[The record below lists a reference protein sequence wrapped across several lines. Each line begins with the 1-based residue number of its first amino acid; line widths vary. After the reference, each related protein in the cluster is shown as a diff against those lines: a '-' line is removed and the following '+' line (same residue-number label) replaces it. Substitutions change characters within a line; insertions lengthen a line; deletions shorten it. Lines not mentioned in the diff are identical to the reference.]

1 MSDAL
6 TTAEPTFLIH
16 QATHMFLADAI
27 HFQVVQM
34 NKSAFIWVGKAEGK
48 LGDMSVAV
56 PPFGAQT
63 NASAT
68 TIINKGVSEHGR
80 NLARRLAAKY
90 KQQFYISFDLNSPDD
105 MLFVFVEKKLTELL
119 KNVL

>member
-1 MSDAL
+1 MSDASVA
-6 TTAEPTFLIH
+6 AEPTFLIH

-80 NLARRLAAKY
+80 NLAPAKY
-90 KQQFYISFDLNSPDD
+90 KQQFYISFDLSSPDD